1 MNTTQ
6 KAILLDLFHKNAKA
20 KATGKFKEAE
30 EIEADFLNVL
40 NALTFEARKESLEEE
55 IDNLKERL
63 FKDTAGGASTFLHY
77 AREHLNG
84 LWERKR
90 LLFEMGAID
99 IDEEDYL
106 QDKLKEI
113 QAEIFKRLQ
122 DRLYWIADRLE
133 DSIEARKKAGT
144 YKGEFTTA
152 TILANA
158 FNDIFKNNFEQSF
171 TGER

>member
-40 NALTFEARKESLEEE
+40 NALTFEARKERLEEE

-122 DRLYWIADRLE
+122 GAFGFEDVEGPLE
-133 DSIEARKKAGT
+133 KPLFRQTTVSGNRKGGLMKP
-144 YKGEFTTA
+144 
-152 TILANA
+152 
-158 FNDIFKNNFEQSF
+158 FE
-171 TGER
+171 TH